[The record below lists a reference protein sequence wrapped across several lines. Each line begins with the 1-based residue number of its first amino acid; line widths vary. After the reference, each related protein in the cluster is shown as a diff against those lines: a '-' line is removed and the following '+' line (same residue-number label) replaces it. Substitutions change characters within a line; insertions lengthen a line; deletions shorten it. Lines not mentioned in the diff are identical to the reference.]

1 MPKFFKA
8 CYIATL
14 NSSWMNIC
22 LVEDDEIY
30 AQFLKKALGNS
41 NPKYNISAFLS
52 AEDALKAING
62 TLPDVMIVDYKLPG
76 MSGIDFYESIKSRIT
91 DDHKVIMLS
100 ALDDGNMVLS
110 FIQRGVRD
118 YVIKDES
125 VIESLAAVLEG
136 NEDDYYLFH

>member
-1 MPKFFKA
+1 MVEFFKA
-8 CYIATL
+8 CYIACQ
-14 NSSWMNIC
+14 NPSGMNIY

-30 AQFLKKALGNS
+30 AQFVKKALSNS
-41 NPKYNISAFLS
+41 NPKYSINTFTT

-62 TLPDVMIVDYKLPG
+62 KLPDVMIVDYKLPG

-91 DDHKVIMLS
+91 DDNKVIMLS

-110 FIQRGVRD
+110 FIQKGVRD

-125 VIESLAAVLEG
+125 VIESLSAVLEG
-136 NEDDYYLFH
+136 NEDEYYFN